1 MAWAV
6 EFSEEAE
13 NDFELI
19 FDHLFGSYVDF
30 GETLEDGFERAA
42 RRVME
47 IRKAGEDIAK
57 APHRGTI
64 RNDIV
69 PGLRNVTLDRAIFW
83 FDLDDDHRD
92 DDHRIVRI
100 LGVFFGGQD
109 HIRHMMVRL
118 LG

>member
-19 FDHLFGSYVDF
+19 FDHLFDSYADF

-42 RRVME
+42 RRVMK

-64 RNDIV
+64 RDDIV
-69 PGLRNVTLDRAIFW
+69 PGLRNVTIDRAIFW
-83 FDLDDDHRD
+83 FDLD

-109 HIRHMMVRL
+109 HIRRMMVLL

>member
-13 NDFELI
+13 NDFALI

-30 GETLEDGFERAA
+30 GETREEGFERAA

-64 RNDIV
+64 RDDIV
-69 PGLRNVTLDRAIFW
+69 PGLRNVTMDRAIFW
-83 FDLDDDHRD
+83 FDLDDDR
-92 DDHRIVRI
+92 RIVRI

>member
-1 MAWAV
+1 MAWTV

-19 FDHLFGSYVDF
+19 FDHLFNSYVDF
-30 GETLEDGFERAA
+30 GETPEDAFERAA
-42 RRVME
+42 RRVDE
-47 IRKAGEDIAK
+47 IRQAGEGIAK
-57 APHRGTI
+57 TPHRGTV
-64 RNDIV
+64 RDDIV
-69 PGLRNVTLDRAIFW
+69 PGLRNVTIDRAIFW
-83 FDLDDDHRD
+83 FDLN

>member
-19 FDHLFGSYVDF
+19 FDHLLDSYLNF
-30 GETLEDGFERAA
+30 GETLEDSFERAA

-64 RNDIV
+64 RDDIV
-69 PGLRNVTLDRAIFW
+69 PGLRNVTVNRAIFW
-83 FDLDDDHRD
+83 FDLDDG
-92 DDHRIVRI
+92 HRIVRI